1 MKINYLA
8 NTLRTAENIVC
19 LAGKG
24 MSREM
29 GIHTY
34 AENAKAYEIEELY
47 GRSPEEL
54 YTAQCL
60 ATRPEKFYKYYKT
73 EVLMQDQEPGAAYYA
88 LAEIQKKVNLSWIIT
103 RSIYDFP
110 NRAGCQR
117 VINLHGT
124 IFESHCPR
132 CGQKYQKEYILEAEK
147 VPLCE
152 KCGIPLNPGVTMMG
166 EMVDNHT
173 MTKAADAV
181 SKADVLLVL
190 GANLRS
196 NICSDELQ
204 YFQGEKLILIN
215 SEKHYMDHLA
225 DISINENVEDVLQ
238 KLLELL

>member
-1 MKINYLA
+1 
-8 NTLRTAENIVC
+8 
-19 LAGKG
+19 
-24 MSREM
+24 
-29 GIHTY
+29 
-34 AENAKAYEIEELY
+34 
-47 GRSPEEL
+47 
-54 YTAQCL
+54 
-60 ATRPEKFYKYYKT
+60 
-73 EVLMQDQEPGAAYYA
+73 MQDQDPGAAYYA

-103 RSIYDFP
+103 RSVYDFP

-152 KCGIPLNPGVTMMG
+152 KCGVPLNPGVTMMG

-204 YFQGEKLILIN
+204 YFQGKKLILIN